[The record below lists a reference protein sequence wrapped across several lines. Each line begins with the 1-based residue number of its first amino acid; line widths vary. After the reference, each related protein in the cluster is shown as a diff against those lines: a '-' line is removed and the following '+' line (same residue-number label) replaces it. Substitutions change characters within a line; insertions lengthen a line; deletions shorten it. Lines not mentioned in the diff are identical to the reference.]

1 MRPARSVLVA
11 ASIALLASTGCLER
25 HQGSGQK
32 VTVIGDSITSDAQVQ
47 VRSALSGTSRSVN
60 GSDGIDLAAARAQLI
75 QPAAQTGSKI
85 VVIELGINSAR
96 EIWNSADLPHLENAL
111 HDLDAVPCVIWVT
124 PTALEPSYYDHLGNG
139 TIHSRIQQFKASL
152 VKRLP
157 KHPNQRLADWGA
169 AERLQPSWYA
179 ADHLHNSSAG
189 MAAYAKY
196 VKAQVDQGC

>member
-1 MRPARSVLVA
+1 MP
-11 ASIALLASTGCLER
+11 
-25 HQGSGQK
+25 
-32 VTVIGDSITSDAQVQ
+32 
-47 VRSALSGTSRSVN
+47 
-60 GSDGIDLAAARAQLI
+60 QLI

-124 PTALEPSYYDHLGNG
+124 PTALEPSYYDHLGERND
-139 TIHSRIQQFKASL
+139 
-152 VKRLP
+152 P
-157 KHPNQRLADWGA
+157 LADPAVQGVTGEATPEAPEPA
-169 AERLQPSWYA
+169 ARGTGCGGRLQPSWYA